1 MQNFLHI
8 LASHEKNGI
17 LLWVLFFVVWVFWGF
32 VLFGV
37 LFCFGFG
44 FFFKCWHF
52 KNFYFTV
59 KYVKRRKINGG
70 RGKEKTLK
78 SSVVVCF
85 CMMLL
90 LSSLL
95 LFRFLFSLEKCFW
108 RFPSDSR
115 WALPGSLPQKSWT
128 MSRCSARVLTHQFRG
143 VIEVSTASIWKLKNT
158 LFCSLS

>member
-1 MQNFLHI
+1 MHNFLHI

-17 LLWVLFFVVWVFWGF
+17 LLWVLVFVVWVFWGF
-32 VLFGV
+32 VLFG
-37 LFCFGFG
+37 
-44 FFFKCWHF
+44 FFFVWFGVFFKRWHF
-52 KNFYFTV
+52 KNLYFMV
-59 KYVKRRKINGG
+59 KYVKRRKRNGG
-70 RGKEKTLK
+70 RGKEKTLE

-95 LFRFLFSLEKCFW
+95 LFRSLIYLEKCFW

-115 WALPGSLPQKSWT
+115 WALPGSLLQKSWT

-143 VIEVSTASIWKLKNT
+143 IIEVSTASIWKLKNT